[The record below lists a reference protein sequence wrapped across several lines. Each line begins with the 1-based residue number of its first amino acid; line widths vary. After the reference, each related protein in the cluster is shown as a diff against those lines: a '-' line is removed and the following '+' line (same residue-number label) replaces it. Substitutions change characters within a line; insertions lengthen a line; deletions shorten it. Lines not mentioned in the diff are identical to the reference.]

1 MKKVLLAALAI
12 LVCSLSAFGQGDRI
26 RKYQILEY
34 EENYYQMI
42 VNVHVRPDFT
52 ANLYRL
58 LCQILFKEQASSI
71 EEGFNL
77 FIEHN
82 AKDYIASPKRSKMA
96 KKGLT
101 KCRYN
106 AYPIEYVPG
115 RYATIAVEISNNL
128 MAILP
133 NGNKGNEKPEV
144 SHVFT
149 YDMEHDRLLTPEN
162 VFVDPSI
169 VKDKDNLLY
178 FWAEKKTVCMV
189 YNYEQDNSFTYQI
202 KELAQY
208 LTPEFKE
215 LYNKPKP
222 QVPQINQVATNA
234 SSTGETIKTKE
245 VMAQENVGEQIFVV
259 VETMPQ
265 FPGGEAALFKYLSTN
280 IKYPPIAEE
289 NGVQGRVIVSFVVER
304 DGSISNVKVIKHVD
318 PSLDR
323 EAVRVVSTMP
333 KWTPGT
339 QNGETVRVK
348 HTVPMTFRLQ

>member
-234 SSTGETIKTKE
+234 RPDGETIKTKE

-280 IKYPPIAEE
+280 IKYPP
-289 NGVQGRVIVSFVVER
+289 
-304 DGSISNVKVIKHVD
+304 
-318 PSLDR
+318 L
-323 EAVRVVSTMP
+323 P
-333 KWTPGT
+333 KKTECRGA
-339 QNGETVRVK
+339 
-348 HTVPMTFRLQ
+348 